1 LPRGNFA
8 SLQHIHGLCFNCKRK
23 NDGPSHFSFGMHR
36 GTVVFHSTQCAL
48 RSFLKIR
55 GLPKVLISSK
65 LPKLYKGK
73 VTHADELKTPIF
85 LEKKKNQKAFVSS
98 SFSFWKFHH

>member
-1 LPRGNFA
+1 MVFA
-8 SLQHIHGLCFNCKRK
+8 LTANEKMMVHHIFLLVCTG
-23 NDGPSHFSFGMHR
+23 
-36 GTVVFHSTQCAL
+36 VVFHSTQCAL